1 MLRKDYL
8 INHKRVER
16 IWREQGPKVPQRQPK
31 KLRLWLNEGSCIRL
45 GPEYINHVWNYDFIE
60 DRLRNGR
67 KVRWLNIIDEYTKE
81 CLVSI
86 AKRSWKHT
94 DVLEI
99 LSGLFMVK
107 GSPGYIRSDNGSE
120 FTAKK
125 LREWLMDVGVSTA

>member
-67 KVRWLNIIDEYTKE
+67 KVRWLNIIDEY
-81 CLVSI
+81 L
-86 AKRSWKHT
+86 RRM
-94 DVLEI
+94 
-99 LSGLFMVK
+99 SGQH
-107 GSPGYIRSDNGSE
+107 SE
-120 FTAKK
+120 KK
-125 LREWLMDVGVSTA
+125 LETY